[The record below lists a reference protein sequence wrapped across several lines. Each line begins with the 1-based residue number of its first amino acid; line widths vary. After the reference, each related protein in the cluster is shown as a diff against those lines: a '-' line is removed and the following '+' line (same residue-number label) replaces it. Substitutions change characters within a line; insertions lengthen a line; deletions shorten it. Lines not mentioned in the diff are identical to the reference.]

1 MKKDKELKKKLKNVE
16 TEPKVAEDVQIQDSK
31 TKIEKSENEKL
42 ETEKTEVVKQEAETE
57 EEERDP
63 YEGYSRDDPPPW
75 MDEFEYIDF
84 MMTH

>member
-1 MKKDKELKKKLKNVE
+1 MKKDKELKKELKNE
-16 TEPKVAEDVQIQDSK
+16 KQENLK
-31 TKIEKSENEKL
+31 TG
-42 ETEKTEVVKQEAETE
+42 TEKPEVVKQETETE

>member
-1 MKKDKELKKKLKNVE
+1 MRKDKELKKQFKNVE
-16 TEPKVAEDVQIQDSK
+16 AESKEAEVLAQDSETK
-31 TKIEKSENEKL
+31 TESSKNVKT
-42 ETEKTEVVKQEAETE
+42 ETEKPGTLKQKTETE